1 MIQRLRKLFLFTNQD
16 QNNINKIVDRYL
28 YYRQSIRCL
37 KNFIVDCVLILG
49 QISYYL
55 PACMD

>member
-1 MIQRLRKLFLFTNQD
+1 MIQRLRKSFLFTNQD

-28 YYRQSIRCL
+28 YYRQSRCL
-37 KNFIVDCVLILG
+37 KNIVDCVLILG